1 MSKSKL
7 VISLFILACFIGTS
21 FAQSSNKTG
30 IGVALIDL
38 QKLFEFSAS
47 QGYGANATITVPFIL
62 SPSFRLEPEVGYFSA
77 SQKADINGTTY
88 EESSSSWSIGAGI
101 FPQNVYGDFTLY
113 YGGRVGYMSQKQTD
127 EAGTSKEEV
136 TTSGFYI
143 APAIGGEHN
152 FSDHFSIGAEAQI
165 VYASMT
171 NEEDDRDYD
180 VDLTLIDTRA
190 LVFFRFYF

>member
-1 MSKSKL
+1 MFNSKIVTSLLIL
-7 VISLFILACFIGTS
+7 VFFIGSS
-21 FAQSSNKTG
+21 FAQSSSKTG

-47 QGYGANATITVPFIL
+47 EGVGANATITVPFIL

-88 EESSSSWSIGAGI
+88 EESSVSLSIGAGI

-113 YGGRVGYMSQKQTD
+113 YGGRVGYTSQKLTE

-143 APAIGGEHN
+143 APAVGGEHN

-165 VYASMT
+165 VYASLT
-171 NEEDDRDYD
+171 NEEDNRDYD
-180 VDLTLIDTRA
+180 VDLSLLNTRV

>member
-1 MSKSKL
+1 MSTSKL

-62 SPSFRLEPEVGYFSA
+62 SPGFRLEPEVGYFSA

-88 EESSSSWSIGAGI
+88 EESASSWSIGAGV

-113 YGGRVGYMSQKQTD
+113 YGGRVGYMSQTQTD